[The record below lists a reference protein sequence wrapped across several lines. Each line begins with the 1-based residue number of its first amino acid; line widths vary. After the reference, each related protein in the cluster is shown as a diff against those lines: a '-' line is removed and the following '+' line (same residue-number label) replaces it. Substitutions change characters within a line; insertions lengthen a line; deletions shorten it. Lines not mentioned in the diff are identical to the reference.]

1 MSNQKDTG
9 ERQQTIIVFLLFIV
23 LILASINV
31 GTFNKINLLEKPPVT
46 KAPDIEPIEVA
57 APVSTGKI
65 AIIIDDFGYRNDTVS
80 DGFLNMG
87 AVKPYLKRHS
97 NWVTKSSYTYPWE
110 PLL

>member
-31 GTFNKINLLEKPPVT
+31 GTFNKINFLEKIPVT
-46 KAPDIEPIEVA
+46 KAPDIEPIETA

-65 AIIIDDFGYRNDTVS
+65 AIIINT
-80 DGFLNMG
+80 
-87 AVKPYLKRHS
+87 
-97 NWVTKSSYTYPWE
+97 
-110 PLL
+110 